1 MHGSKDNSNE
11 ESGVCK
17 ESSAGSQNFNVI
29 NLYIVTIEGN
39 PIIND
44 TTLMNIPNG
53 NIKRGSKKFIFSV
66 QKAQI

>member
-1 MHGSKDNSNE
+1 MHGSKDNSKE

-17 ESSAGSQNFNVI
+17 ECSAGSQNFNVI

-66 QKAQI
+66 RKAQI